1 MLWRLLAV
9 LYRTVTEIKFHRAV
23 KRIVFASAP
32 LPLISATV
40 EVDAPI
46 FQSKS
51 GSEKRRRDD
60 ATFRGS
66 LCGTA
71 FAWLILTYYELYEA
85 AQGNPKT

>member
-1 MLWRLLAV
+1 MIISGF
-9 LYRTVTEIKFHRAV
+9 YRTVTEILLRRAV

-46 FQSKS
+46 LQSKS